1 MQHAAE
7 LQDLESLISG
17 LQRVALKRR
26 RYSCIEMTAIV
37 TYGQPLTVRTP
48 RCLRVPVHVF
58 GSCEGGGL
66 PGPSSPL
73 QVEAN
78 TAPTVAAPAGPVL
91 ARVVP
96 AEEPWLTE
104 AGSRLRA
111 GKLVAFPTGDF
122 G

>member
-1 MQHAAE
+1 MYV
-7 LQDLESLISG
+7 S
-17 LQRVALKRR
+17 
-26 RYSCIEMTAIV
+26 
-37 TYGQPLTVRTP
+37 
-48 RCLRVPVHVF
+48 

-66 PGPSSPL
+66 PGPSSCQ

-78 TAPTVAAPAGPVL
+78 AATTVAAAAGPVL

-96 AEEPWLTE
+96 AEEPWLAE